1 MMIVVYL
8 LLMLRVGR
16 CTDDQIF
23 ETRTVGVGGDVRLT
37 CPRKSTGSLFWIRLV
52 SGEFPKVLG
61 KTFSFESDPRITAT
75 EEPGTFVLHIA
86 KARLSDTA
94 VYYCMR
100 IHQHNFTFLKGADL
114 RVEGPEPDPT
124 AVPPSDPVGPGDSV
138 TLQCSVLSDSENKT
152 CPEEQ
157 SVFCF
162 RAGSHHCGP
171 GFNYTQGNSVE
182 EHEKNPEGL
191 STKKCIYSF
200 FKNVS
205 SSDGETYHCAVVTC
219 GEIFSGN
226 GSKLETEAV
235 NMQDSQKDHTVICLL
250 GAALAISLIVIA
262 FLIYSIKKLKKKSCG
277 CCNTA
282 VGLQTNAAT
291 ASGHQQ
297 SQQTDED
304 LVYSAPIFTSRKAS
318 KGGTR
323 DAKTEEEESVY
334 SDVRALGLE

>member
-1 MMIVVYL
+1 MIVVYL

-16 CTDDQIF
+16 CKDDKNF
-23 ETRTVGVGGDVRLT
+23 DTKSFDLGSDVRLT
-37 CPRKSTGSLFWIRLV
+37 CPRKSTGSLFWIKLV
-52 SGEFPKVLG
+52 SGEYPKVLG
-61 KTFSFESDPRITAT
+61 KTFSLESDPRITAT
-75 EEPGTFVLHIA
+75 EEPRTFVLHIA

-94 VYYCMR
+94 VYYCVKT
-100 IHQHNFTFLKGADL
+100 HQQNFSFLKGADL

-124 AVPPSDPVGPGDSV
+124 AVPPSDPVRPGDSV
-138 TLQCSVLSDSENKT
+138 TLQCSALSDSENKT

-162 RAGSHHCGP
+162 RAGSHQCGP

-191 STKKCIYSF
+191 LIKKYIYSF

-205 SSDGETYHCAVVTC
+205 SYDGGTYYCAVATC
-219 GEIFSGN
+219 GKIFSGN
-226 GSKLETEAV
+226 GSKLDIEV
-235 NMQDSQKDHTVICLL
+235 NMQDSQKDHTVLCLL
-250 GAALAISLIVIA
+250 GAALATSLIVIA
-262 FLIYSIKKLKKKSCG
+262 FLICSIKKLKKKSCG

-282 VGLQTNAAT
+282 IALQTNGAT

-304 LVYSAPIFTSRKAS
+304 LVYSAAIFTIRKAS

-323 DAKTEEEESVY
+323 DAKTEEEESIY
-334 SDVRALGLE
+334 SDVKTQGLD

>member
-1 MMIVVYL
+1 IIIIIIIIII
-8 LLMLRVGR
+8 RG

-23 ETRTVGVGGDVRLT
+23 ENRTVGVGGDVRLT
-37 CPRKSTGSLFWIRLV
+37 CTRESTGSLFWIRLV

-75 EEPGTFVLHIA
+75 EEPRTFVLHIA

-94 VYYCMR
+94 VYYCMK
-100 IHQHNFTFLKGADL
+100 IHRQNFTFLKGFYTFL
-114 RVEGPEPDPT
+114 NFPGPEPDPT

-162 RAGSHHCGP
+162 RAGSHQCGP
-171 GFNYTQGNSVE
+171 GFNYTQGNS
-182 EHEKNPEGL
+182 
-191 STKKCIYSF
+191 
-200 FKNVS
+200 NVS
-205 SSDGETYHCAVVTC
+205 SSDGGTYYCAVVTC

-226 GSKLETEAV
+226 GSKLETEG
-235 NMQDSQKDHTVICLL
+235 NC
-250 GAALAISLIVIA
+250 IVFIF
-262 FLIYSIKKLKKKSCG
+262 FLKFS
-277 CCNTA
+277 
-282 VGLQTNAAT
+282 
-291 ASGHQQ
+291 
-297 SQQTDED
+297 QTDED

-323 DAKTEEEESVY
+323 DAKTEEEESIY
-334 SDVRALGLE
+334 SDVRAQGLD

>member
-1 MMIVVYL
+1 FHH
-8 LLMLRVGR
+8 
-16 CTDDQIF
+16 CFFIF

-37 CPRKSTGSLFWIRLV
+37 CTRKSTGSLFWIRLV

-86 KARLSDTA
+86 KARLRDTA
-94 VYYCMR
+94 VYYCMQ
-100 IHQHNFTFLKGADL
+100 IHQQNFTFLKGADL

-124 AVPPSDPVGPGDSV
+124 AVPPSDP
-138 TLQCSVLSDSENKT
+138 CSVLSDSENKT

-162 RAGSHHCGP
+162 RAGSHQCGP

-200 FKNVS
+200 SKNVS
-205 SSDGETYHCAVVTC
+205 CSDGGTYYCAMVTC

-226 GSKLETEAV
+226 GSKL
-235 NMQDSQKDHTVICLL
+235 
-250 GAALAISLIVIA
+250 
-262 FLIYSIKKLKKKSCG
+262 
-277 CCNTA
+277 
-282 VGLQTNAAT
+282 
-291 ASGHQQ
+291 
-297 SQQTDED
+297 
-304 LVYSAPIFTSRKAS
+304 
-318 KGGTR
+318 
-323 DAKTEEEESVY
+323 KTEGNCIVFICNKIIRICVCLIKMRTWFILHQSLPVGKLAKEGQGMQKQRTKRVSTLT
-334 SDVRALGLE
+334 SGLRGWINTKH

>member
-1 MMIVVYL
+1 MIVVYL

-16 CTDDQIF
+16 CKDDKNF
-23 ETRTVGVGGDVRLT
+23 DTKSFDLGSDVRLT
-37 CPRKSTGSLFWIRLV
+37 CPRKSTGSLFWIKLV
-52 SGEFPKVLG
+52 SGEYPKVLG
-61 KTFSFESDPRITAT
+61 KTFSLESDPRITAT
-75 EEPGTFVLHIA
+75 EEPRTFVLHIA

-94 VYYCMR
+94 VYYCVKT
-100 IHQHNFTFLKGADL
+100 HQQNFSFLKGADL

-124 AVPPSDPVGPGDSV
+124 AVPPSDPVRPGDSV
-138 TLQCSVLSDSENKT
+138 TLQCSALSDSENKT

-162 RAGSHHCGP
+162 RAGSHQCGP

-191 STKKCIYSF
+191 LIKKYIYSF

-205 SSDGETYHCAVVTC
+205 SYDGGTYYCAVATC
-219 GEIFSGN
+219 GKIFSGN
-226 GSKLETEAV
+226 GSKLDIEAV
-235 NMQDSQKDHTVICLL
+235 NMQDSQKDHTVLCLL
-250 GAALAISLIVIA
+250 GAALATSLIVIA
-262 FLIYSIKKLKKKSCG
+262 FLICSIKKLKKKSCG

-282 VGLQTNAAT
+282 IALQTNGAT

-304 LVYSAPIFTSRKAS
+304 LVYSAAIFTIRKAS

-323 DAKTEEEESVY
+323 DAKTEEEESIY
-334 SDVRALGLE
+334 SDVKTQGLD

>member
-23 ETRTVGVGGDVRLT
+23 ENRTVGVGGDVRLT
-37 CPRKSTGSLFWIRLV
+37 CTRESTGSLFWIRLV

-75 EEPGTFVLHIA
+75 EEPRTFVLHIA

-94 VYYCMR
+94 VYYCMK
-100 IHQHNFTFLKGADL
+100 IHRQNFTFLKGADL

-162 RAGSHHCGP
+162 RAGSHQCGP

-191 STKKCIYSF
+191 STKKCIYSL

-205 SSDGETYHCAVVTC
+205 SSDGGTYYCAVVTC

-226 GSKLETEAV
+226 GSKLETEA
-235 NMQDSQKDHTVICLL
+235 
-250 GAALAISLIVIA
+250 
-262 FLIYSIKKLKKKSCG
+262 
-277 CCNTA
+277 A
-282 VGLQTNAAT
+282 VALQTNAAT

-323 DAKTEEEESVY
+323 DAKTEEEESIY
-334 SDVRALGLE
+334 SDVRAQGLD